1 MLLVVVPAIQ
11 CLCVHEYTCSLMILC
26 LCVIVSQLF
35 GLIVPIRMEP
45 VANVSLD
52 NVVVG
57 ETINI
62 SCVIKSCG
70 TPNVVE
76 FINEQSEIL
85 QSITS
90 NGDGVFNWTPMV
102 DNQLSGSYYCVAQ
115 NPLGTASKTF
125 VITHTRQSGGSGS
138 TYIMSSLLLATMLLF
153 LTIIYN

>member
-1 MLLVVVPAIQ
+1 ML
-11 CLCVHEYTCSLMILC
+11 
-26 LCVIVSQLF
+26 SQLF
-35 GLIVPIRMEP
+35 GLIAPIRMEP

-57 ETINI
+57 EIINI
-62 SCVIKSCG
+62 SCVIESCG

-85 QSITS
+85 QNITR

-102 DNQLSGSYYCVAQ
+102 DNELSGTYYCVAQ
-115 NPLGTASKTF
+115 NPLGTASQTF
-125 VITHTRQSGGSGS
+125 VITRTRQSGGSGS
-138 TYIMSSLLLATMLLF
+138 TYITSSLLLATMLLF

>member
-1 MLLVVVPAIQ
+1 ML
-11 CLCVHEYTCSLMILC
+11 
-26 LCVIVSQLF
+26 SQLF

-45 VANVSLD
+45 VENVSLD
-52 NVVVG
+52 NFVVG

-62 SCVIKSCG
+62 SCVIESCG

-85 QSITS
+85 QNITR

-102 DNQLSGSYYCVAQ
+102 DNKLSGTYYCVAQ
-115 NPLGTASKTF
+115 NPLGTASQTF
-125 VITHTRQSGGSGS
+125 VITGAHQSGGSGS
-138 TYIMSSLLLATMLLF
+138 TYITSSLLLATMLLF

>member
-1 MLLVVVPAIQ
+1 M
-11 CLCVHEYTCSLMILC
+11 
-26 LCVIVSQLF
+26 VSQLF
-35 GLIVPIRMEP
+35 GLIAPIRMET

-62 SCVIKSCG
+62 SCVIESCG

-85 QSITS
+85 QSITR

-102 DNQLSGSYYCVAQ
+102 DHKLSGTYYCVAQ

-125 VITHTRQSGGSGS
+125 VITRTHQSGGSGS
-138 TYIMSSLLLATMLLF
+138 TYITSSLLLATMLLF